1 MCKLFTAK
9 FGLLYQIISGSAYST
24 ALNCKKMLTKYHNFD
39 KILKLGGTCAH
50 FPLLISVK
58 FGMLE
63 RADDVLFYAKY

>member
-1 MCKLFTAK
+1 
-9 FGLLYQIISGSAYST
+9 
-24 ALNCKKMLTKYHNFD
+24 MLTKYHNFD

-63 RADDVLFYAKY
+63 RAHDVLFYAKY